1 MASPTIKVT
10 LKRSAINRPGKIKK
24 VLAGLGLKRMNQTVE
39 RPNTREI
46 RGMIK
51 KVIHLV
57 EVEE

>member
-1 MASPTIKVT
+1 MAKAT
-10 LKRSAINRPGKIKK
+10 LKIKLKKSATGRPPQQRKI
-24 VLAGLGLKRMNQTVE
+24 VAGLGLKRLNQTVE